1 MTLRRLVVVIA
12 VVEVILAAAGSLTDR
27 AALRGSG
34 AFALIGVALAQTLCV
49 LLVRY
54 GPFSNRSAAIRIGVG
69 IGLVAGGMYGA
80 EVVAEYLSPT
90 VTDASVVIGWIIVI
104 GLVAAAVLASTVAS
118 LRERSLRAGITA
130 AVYAMVFEYLTWYP
144 VVLLSYYA
152 FRTSPATDRVWRA
165 EGTYDDFARSGMT
178 DLHAFVIQDFWGAG
192 TFHLL
197 AGLTIAAVFGTITAT
212 LPLLLRKPAPGS
224 ARTSTAR

>member
-12 VVEVILAAAGSLTDR
+12 VVEVVLAAAGSLTDR

-34 AFALIGVALAQTLCV
+34 AFALIGVALAQALCV
-49 LLVRY
+49 LLVT
-54 GPFSNRSAAIRIGVG
+54 PFSTRSATIRIGAG

-104 GLVAAAVLASTVAS
+104 GLVAAAVLASAAAS

-178 DLHAFVIQDFWGAG
+178 DIRAFVIQDFWGAG

-197 AGLTIAAVFGTITAT
+197 AGLVIAAVFGTIAAT
-212 LPLLLRKPAPGS
+212 LPLLLPKPAPGG
-224 ARTSTAR
+224 